1 MATLLP
7 IPTFGDPRGSLSVL
21 DGPLPFP
28 VRRVYWI
35 HQAATGARRAGH
47 RHRRNRQLLVCVHGR
62 CRVAVHD
69 GVSRSAFLLDTPAQG
84 LLLETRDW
92 HVIHD
97 FSWDAVLMVLA
108 SEPYDPADY
117 LDEPY
122 PE

>member
-1 MATLLP
+1 
-7 IPTFGDPRGSLSVL
+7 
-21 DGPLPFP
+21 
-28 VRRVYWI
+28 
-35 HQAATGARRAGH
+35 
-47 RHRRNRQLLVCVHGR
+47 
-62 CRVAVHD
+62 VAVHD